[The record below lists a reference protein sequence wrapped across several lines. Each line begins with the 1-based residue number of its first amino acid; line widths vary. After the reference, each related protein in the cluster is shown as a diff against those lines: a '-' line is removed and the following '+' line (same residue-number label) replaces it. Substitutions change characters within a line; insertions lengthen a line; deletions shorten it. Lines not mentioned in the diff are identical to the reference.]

1 VLSHQTPPRSMIA
14 RITAILGTFRTGNAH
29 SVTELSRL
37 TGLPISTT
45 HRVAHELASW
55 NLLYRRPDSTFEIGS
70 ALRGLG
76 EGIHSFSGLPQE
88 GAHLLA
94 DLSEATGRR
103 ARLAILMNRRV
114 FYMEKRPNVDPV
126 TTFSLAA
133 TLPAYATAV
142 GKVLLAFTPPRSVA
156 HIVRPMVAFTPHTID
171 SMERL
176 YRELH
181 VIRSQGFSIS
191 SEEHFAGES
200 TVGLPVFGPDGSVA
214 AAAEVELGRA
224 DGDLELCRAALMVG
238 TGALSRALAAAQID
252 RNQRH
257 SRAVDLRIVESTRVV
272 GK

>member
-1 VLSHQTPPRSMIA
+1 
-14 RITAILGTFRTGNAH
+14 
-29 SVTELSRL
+29 
-37 TGLPISTT
+37 
-45 HRVAHELASW
+45 
-55 NLLYRRPDSTFEIGS
+55 LYRRPDSTFEIGS

-181 VIRSQGFSIS
+181 VIRSQGFAIS
-191 SEEHFAGES
+191 SEEHFAG
-200 TVGLPVFGPDGSVA
+200 DRRNM
-214 AAAEVELGRA
+214 RA
-224 DGDLELCRAALMVG
+224 DRRRSGNSIFDSVVARRFWIALQHEQDIFDSHECAPFAGFQHYSNRTAARFDLTQMRPVG
-238 TGALSRALAAAQID
+238 VSQPGPQ
-252 RNQRH
+252 
-257 SRAVDLRIVESTRVV
+257 
-272 GK
+272 